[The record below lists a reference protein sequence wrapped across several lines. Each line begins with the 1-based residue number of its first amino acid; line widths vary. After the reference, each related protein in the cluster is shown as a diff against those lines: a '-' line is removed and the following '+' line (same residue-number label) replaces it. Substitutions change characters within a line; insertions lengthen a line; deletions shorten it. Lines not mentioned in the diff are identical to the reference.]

1 MKNTI
6 LKSILALFMAFIA
19 LPMMGQDYMFI
30 YFKNGDF
37 RKFYMKN
44 ITEITTSRFDANGVQ
59 HSDVDYQHITT
70 LYDKYVYS
78 LEDVDSITFTK
89 IDEEL
94 AEHNFVSAMPT
105 VFTLIEEC
113 ETVSDVQSKIEQI
126 KNIEG
131 VQDAW
136 CDGHQLFV
144 AIAQDEVY
152 SFHFSHG
159 LDMSSMSETIAKMKA
174 QKPRLANIHKSD
186 GSQIKVAIANQIHK
200 DEKFNK
206 EKTIFFTPL
215 KELLE
220 ECNIDVKYIPEP
232 TVDFFYNNSD
242 DPDNPNFYDYDIVIL
257 NTHGNYGPA
266 SYYQKH
272 YLPFFD
278 GYAELD
284 LKCHSFVTSE
294 DIYFVDN
301 LTSPLWSD
309 YYKYFKKWR
318 DDSSYHNLTDVDI
331 NYCFCEEKRNGKNV
345 WVAHPELTE
354 FFFMDIARGKFK
366 NPNSLFFNCACQ
378 SLMGENGNPSYSFA
392 NYLINNRNLGIYA
405 GYTESTYFSSEA
417 GTYLIYDMLCGAS
430 LEESINKLP
439 SYCTLESIDNIRDNT
454 KFAIIDLRNYR
465 FSIDDF
471 EKYIS
476 KGVSNAELK
485 VFDKSSNLPSNYYLF
500 PTTTIEAN
508 NELINQEFFTNQE
521 ITIEGYTTQLDGTTN
536 RWERYGYVSS
546 DIEIGFELGETENLN
561 PELGI
566 HESIK
571 KEAVNESPGSF
582 RFECTIPNLV
592 PERTYYYRAYTYDGL
607 NYNYGDIYSFK
618 IDKIAHLE
626 LSTNTVSLKVG
637 ETSTIDITAGSG
649 SYSIEKIEPTGVVTA
664 SISENHISIEALT
677 GGTATITVKD
687 DKSGDTAP
695 IEVKVEWDH
704 LSFAINGTVD
714 LKVGESTTIDITS
727 GSGSYS
733 IEEIKPAGVVT
744 ASISENSVIIEA
756 LKAGTATITVKDDK
770 SGEKAPIEVK
780 VQVKD
785 IPAEAIDLGLP
796 SGILWASYNVGA
808 TTPEE
813 YGSYFAWG
821 EIEDKDVYYWTTY
834 SHCDG
839 VSNSCHDI
847 GADISGTRFDVA
859 HMRWEGEWRMPTAE
873 EFKELVY
880 QCDYQVTTQNGVYG
894 FKFTGPNGNSIF
906 FPAAGY
912 RFNTG
917 INKAG
922 SSGEYWSSTVRENK
936 NYAYDTSM
944 SADYVYWDCY
954 INRFAGLP
962 VRPVKQAEPA
972 LEDLVLSTTSPISL
986 KAGETSAVQIISG
999 NGVYSFDNTNPKVA
1013 TFEIEGNTIT
1023 ISAVRAGT
1031 TTITV
1036 KDDKSGK
1043 AAYIEVKVTGSVVDI
1058 PADAIDLGLKSGK
1071 KWASYNVGALSPED
1085 YGGYF
1090 AWGETE
1096 TKESYT
1102 EDNYTANVDLTE
1114 EYITVI
1120 SGTEHD
1126 AARIHWGEN
1135 WRMPTILE
1143 IRELV
1148 RECSSKWDTVNGVKG
1163 LRFTGP
1169 NGNSIFMPAAGAY
1182 YGNDNYYVGE
1192 DGRYWSAE
1200 QVWDG
1205 TKAAF
1210 FLYLTGGGASGDN
1223 RSSFE
1228 VGMPIRPIYCGD
1240 TDHLV
1245 DFKLSSIDPVCLPI
1259 GESHTIEITSGNNS
1273 YTILSSDESVAT
1285 VGQGGW
1291 ASIEQG
1297 TSGKSIVISAVA
1309 TGISIIT
1316 AFDNMSGQKFI
1327 IAVKVIDPNSTIDI
1341 IGHEAVDLGLPSGTL
1356 WASNN
1361 IGADKEEDYG
1371 DYFAWGETEQKDSYY
1386 SHTYAFCADK
1396 NDENSCVYLGDIA
1409 GTEFDAAHVNWGG
1422 LWHMPTQ
1429 EQVKELIENCES
1441 WVTKHNGISGVLFTG
1456 PNGKSI
1462 FLPAAGFR
1470 AYSNIYSQGNAVQ
1483 YWTSTQ
1489 VANNTSTA
1497 YSFYTMNIT
1506 NPTQARY
1513 LGLSV
1518 RPVANSNTELA
1529 NLTLSDDY
1537 IRLNVGESGSVVI
1550 ISGNGNYSVTSSNA
1564 NVATA
1569 KLQNSASGSS
1579 IVVDALSIGEV
1590 TIFVTDNNCGQIR
1603 RIEVKVVNLVL
1614 NGHDAV
1620 DLGLTSGTMWATCN
1634 VGATAPEEFGGFYAW
1649 GETVEKE
1656 SYSWGTYTHCDGS
1669 YNTCHNIGEDI
1680 SGTEYDVAH
1689 VKWGGSWKMPNE
1701 TQVKE
1706 LLNECSSEWTKVNNV
1721 NGYRFTGPNGNS
1733 IFIPAAGYYDNAK
1746 LYRSGK
1752 AGGFWSS
1759 SNDSPKYFSVSMVF
1773 EKDYLENTAFER
1785 YYGLSI
1791 RPIVE

>member
-89 IDEEL
+89 IDEEAAISNTAKGL
-94 AEHNFVSAMPT
+94 V
-105 VFTLIEEC
+105 TLFSVLEKC
-113 ETVSDVQSKIEQI
+113 ENMDDVD
-126 KNIEG
+126 KNIASIQQCQYVEK
-131 VQDAW
+131 AY
-136 CDGHQLFV
+136 CDGHQLVVRFKEGD
-144 AIAQDEVY
+144 IM
-152 SFHFSHG
+152 SFGFNH
-159 LDMSSMSETIAKMKA
+159 SEIDNLSTNNQIKE
-174 QKPRLANIHKSD
+174 IHKDLQLFKTVIKPSD
-186 GSQIKVAIANQIHK
+186 RQLKAVIANQQHY
-200 DEKFNK
+200 DESRTYNVNNYFIPLEALFKQNLIDTK
-206 EKTIFFTPL
+206 YNDRPNLSFF
-215 KELLE
+215 
-220 ECNIDVKYIPEP
+220 
-232 TVDFFYNNSD
+232 SD
-242 DPDNPNFYDYDIVIL
+242 DIFTYDIVFL
-257 NTHGNYGPA
+257 TTHGG
-266 SYYQKH
+266 
-272 YLPFFD
+272 YLD
-278 GYAELD
+278 
-284 LKCHSFVTSE
+284 
-294 DIYFVDN
+294 VDN
-301 LTSPLWSD
+301 HKVHVMETGDEIGYVPKEKWHDFITGDPREWKESSFNQLLIEKRSKYPDASD
-309 YYKYFKKWR
+309 NHIFGHWQ
-318 DDSSYHNLTDVDI
+318 
-331 NYCFCEEKRNGKNV
+331 EEERNGKSS
-345 WVAHPELTE
+345 WVYYPIITE
-354 FFFMDIARGKFK
+354 TFIKDYAKGKFQ
-366 NPNSLFFNCACQ
+366 NPNSIFFNVACQ
-378 SLMGENGNPSYSFA
+378 SMMGDDMETSNSMAKLFLQHGLGVYWGYNDSNYRGQRAGHDYFCSLLNNNSITTAYSNLDDALKVEYDKKECAVLTKLVNEQLNNVNSLFLLPVYTEPFINGSIEDNYSNDVIVKVQGTATWYTSEMYHTRGFLYGDDPNNLIMDEQSFS
-392 NYLINNRNLGIYA
+392 NYEIFNLGKGNHI
-405 GYTESTYFSSEA
+405 FEA
-417 GTYLIYDMLCGAS
+417 YLK
-430 LEESINKLP
+430 N
-439 SYCTLESIDNIRDNT
+439 
-454 KFAIIDLRNYR
+454 
-465 FSIDDF
+465 
-471 EKYIS
+471 
-476 KGVSNAELK
+476 LK
-485 VFDKSSNLPSNYYLF
+485 RK
-500 PTTTIEAN
+500 
-508 NELINQEFFTNQE
+508 
-521 ITIEGYTTQLDGTTN
+521 
-536 RWERYGYVSS
+536 
-546 DIEIGFELGETENLN
+546 
-561 PELGI
+561 
-566 HESIK
+566 H
-571 KEAVNESPGSF
+571 
-582 RFECTIPNLV
+582 
-592 PERTYYYRAYTYDGL
+592 TYYYCAYTYDG
-607 NYNYGDIYSFK
+607 NSYNYGDTLSFY
-618 IDKIAHLE
+618 IDGFSE
-626 LSTNTVSLKVG
+626 LTLSANSVSLNVG
-637 ETSTIDITAGSG
+637 QTTTVDITSGSG
-649 SYSIEKIEPTGVVTA
+649 SYSIEEIKPTGVVTA